1 MSDDYSVSELAQI
14 VAPVASFPKA
24 PTEADVEL
32 AIRRLRHW
40 TLAGALKPIGEPH
53 SGTGKHRRYDDAA
66 IYSAAVLTALAENDQ
81 PIGTLIAVGL
91 LIRNLSGPKPLIA
104 GKTLALW
111 NRALARDG
119 EVFLVMG
126 AGPRMRGQETA
137 SNIHGLLLR
146 EQFQELLLPSGVFV
160 NLTNVFSRL
169 SQ

>member
-40 TLAGALKPIGEPH
+40 TLAGALTPIGEPH
-53 SGTGKHRRYDDAA
+53 SGTGKHRRYDDSA

-81 PIGTLIAVGL
+81 PIGTLIAVGQ

-104 GKTLALW
+104 GKMLVLW
-111 NRALARDG
+111 NQALARDG

-126 AGPRMRGQETA
+126 AGAKEGQQTA
-137 SNIHGLLLR
+137 PNIYGLLLR
-146 EQFQELLLPSGVFV
+146 PQFQELLLPSGVFV
-160 NLTNVFSRL
+160 NLTSVFSRL